1 MEKVLTSY
9 PFKKDKKILYNLNKE
24 PVFFSHPFSE
34 YDILEL
40 QNIFLSFGIQEIK
53 VKNVKEGRVIIEKIL
68 TSLNYFQNIGYISK
82 SHNQNHNYFN
92 IYKNVTEDFEYQGEL
107 APALEDF
114 FIMNPH
120 FDFIFIELT
129 NSLKNTKLCASIK
142 KIFEM
147 CHADERMPVIL
158 LTYENE

>member
-9 PFKKDKKILYNLNKE
+9 PFKKDEKILYNLNKD
-24 PVFFSHPFSE
+24 PLFFAHPFSE

-40 QNIFLSFGIQEIK
+40 QNIFLTFGLQEIK
-53 VKNVKEGRVIIEKIL
+53 VKNVQEGRVIIDKIL
-68 TSLNYFQNIGYISK
+68 SSLNYFQNVGYISK
-82 SHNQNHNYFN
+82 LKNHNSDYFN
-92 IYKNVTEDFEYQGEL
+92 IYKNVTEGFEYQGKL
-107 APALEDF
+107 SPALEDF

-129 NSLKNTKLCASIK
+129 NSLKSMQLCASLK

-147 CHADERMPVIL
+147 CHADERMPVL
-158 LTYENE
+158 LFSYENE